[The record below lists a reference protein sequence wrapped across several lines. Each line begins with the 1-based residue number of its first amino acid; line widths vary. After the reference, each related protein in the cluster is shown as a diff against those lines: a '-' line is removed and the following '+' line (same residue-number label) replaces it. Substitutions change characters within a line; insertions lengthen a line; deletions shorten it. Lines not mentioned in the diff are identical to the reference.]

1 MGSLEVCTNRE
12 IQILTKV
19 CTKKWYFRFA
29 IHTTSTPFCS
39 ICHRWNVLLFQN
51 WISLIFLSGES
62 WGSLPGSFS
71 NFRKKSWSYYCMLAD
86 RFDLEIQF
94 MLFSK
99 FAPFL
104 VIITSVLALLTSYHT
119 LLPPSSTYNQQ
130 FLIWPFSCNSS
141 KSLVTFT
148 QSPLGLN
155 IFIMYIFVSS
165 VNNFFP
171 VDLLIQIAMMSK
183 QSLIGEFPGPNT
195 NVCLTS
201 LITLQRIKMSQI
213 FSIKTWELAGGWTED
228 TIC

>member
-51 WISLIFLSGES
+51 WISLIFISGES

-119 LLPPSSTYNQQ
+119 LIQPSSTYNQQ

-141 KSLVTFT
+141 KSLVTH
-148 QSPLGLN
+148 
-155 IFIMYIFVSS
+155 S
-165 VNNFFP
+165 VTIRAQHFHY
-171 VDLLIQIAMMSK
+171 VHI
-183 QSLIGEFPGPNT
+183 
-195 NVCLTS
+195 C
-201 LITLQRIKMSQI
+201 I
-213 FSIKTWELAGGWTED
+213 FS
-228 TIC
+228 